1 VGLVRATM
9 VWYIALS
16 LEIWFPGITDAQDTQ
31 EGKLGSAGELSTKS
45 SNPLGGDFM
54 IWQNQFNLDWQD
66 GDLVAAEDDPNSITH
81 VFQPVMPFALD
92 ETLGENWLAVLRP
105 TLSFVYSADQPSGPG
120 ATPATARFSN
130 ERGIGDLGLFGLV
143 GQSIPQKD
151 TFLGDGHFVWAAGVT
166 SQVPIGSDNFSK
178 DVWQVGPAGSLAF
191 PGKDWSFAV
200 LGQHFWD
207 VADAGNNPQD
217 INQTLMQLFYFRNLP
232 GGWSIG
238 GQPTIVYDWET
249 DELTAPI
256 GLGVSKV
263 AFFGKLPIK
272 LGIEVQYFFARPDP
286 FGNELTM
293 LLTFSP
299 ITPNFVANLLNGRPL
314 MSVGGN

>member
-1 VGLVRATM
+1 MFFRSLLMVGAIGLLTAGG
-9 VWYIALS
+9 AS
-16 LEIWFPGITDAQDTQ
+16 QSHAQETQ
-31 EGKLGSAGELSTKS
+31 KANLGSADELNTKTA
-45 SNPLGGDFM
+45 NPLGGDFM
-54 IWQNQFNLDWQD
+54 IWQNQINLDWQD
-66 GDLVAAEDDPNSITH
+66 GDIVSSGDDPNSVTH

-92 ETLGENWLAVLRP
+92 ETIGENWLAVFRP
-105 TLSFVYSADQPSGPG
+105 TLPIVYSADLPSGSG
-120 ATPATARFSN
+120 ATPGTARFSN
-130 ERGIGDLGLFGLV
+130 ENGIGDLVLFGLV

-151 TFLGDGHFVWAAGVT
+151 TIFGDGDFVWAAGVT
-166 SQVPIGSDNFSK
+166 SQVPTGSDKFSK

-207 VADAGNNPQD
+207 VADAGDNPQD
-217 INQTLMQLFYFRNLP
+217 INQTLMQLFYFKNLP

-249 DELTAPI
+249 EELTAPI
-256 GLGVSKV
+256 GLGVNKV
-263 AFFGKLPIK
+263 VFLGKLPVK
-272 LGIEVQYFFARPDP
+272 TGIEAQYYIDRPDA
-286 FGNELTM
+286 FGNEFKV
-293 LLTFSP
+293 LLTVSL